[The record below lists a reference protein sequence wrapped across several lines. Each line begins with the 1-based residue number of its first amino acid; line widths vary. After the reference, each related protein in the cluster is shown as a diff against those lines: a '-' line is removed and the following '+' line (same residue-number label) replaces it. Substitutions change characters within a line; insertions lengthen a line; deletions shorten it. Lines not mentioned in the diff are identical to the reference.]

1 MDKEGW
7 KRKLVDM
14 IWALHGAVGMADDWK
29 HFSAQMAEQGHLTRR
44 VDLWRFLACCPMSL
58 REFGKAL
65 NEEVRRVD
73 KAPILLGYSMG
84 ARLALHA
91 LLEDARQSAESGER
105 ALWQGAI
112 LVAPHTGLREDQKLA
127 RQVQDA
133 EWAALALQ
141 GDWETFLERWNAQ
154 AILQPSG
161 SKHSDHSNDFD
172 STGENNRGGNVPE
185 EGSIPW
191 ADRRSLKPRRQAVA
205 RSFMD
210 WSSGVQDD
218 LRSEL
223 HYIQAKLLWMTGEE
237 DKKFSN
243 IAQQALEL
251 LPSAQ
256 HVTIPACGH
265 RVPWEQP
272 ERFRQEVSQWLSNNH
287 FRG

>member
-29 HFSAQMAEQGHLTRR
+29 HFSAQMAERGHLTRR

-73 KAPILLGYSMG
+73 EAPIILGYSMG

-91 LLEDARQSAESGER
+91 LLEDARQSAESDEST
-105 ALWQGAI
+105 LWQGAI

-154 AILQPSG
+154 SILQPSG
-161 SKHSDHSNDFD
+161 STRSENSCRND
-172 STGENNRGGNVPE
+172 R
-185 EGSIPW
+185 EGSSIPW
-191 ADRRSLKPRRQAVA
+191 ADHRSLKSRRQAVA

-223 HYIQAKLLWMTGEE
+223 HGIKTKLLWLTGEE
-237 DKKFSN
+237 DQKFSN

-251 LPSAQ
+251 LPNAQ
-256 HVTIPACGH
+256 HVTIAECGH

-272 ERFRQEVSQWLSNNH
+272 ERFRQEVSQWLSNND